1 MADHIH
7 YAAHVDHPIAH
18 TSEIGRL
25 TLGLGAVAIAA
36 IVIVGTGGGAAI
48 LTFAA
53 ASTISG
59 AYGVGNTLGTL
70 VDTYVA
76 PASAECFIQ
85 SGIDSVRL
93 GTATR
98 PAARSDHDDTKTRGR
113 HTNKKM
119 AEGSRIVMLGPETRP
134 MSRVGDRT
142 ECGGKISDGLRSLVV
157 GGVPSKD
164 GVAIEEQSSTSL
176 WAITL
181 AFDLV
186 GAVGTGGSGG
196 ALNVGRGVLQ
206 GVGAVAGGDVQ
217 TATGVLTT
225 TMPKNALDVHG
236 VGKTGWDATS
246 RALQVLR

>member
-18 TSEIGRL
+18 SSEIGRL

-70 VDTYVA
+70 VDTYIA
-76 PASAECFIQ
+76 PPSNECFIQ

-93 GTATR
+93 GTGTK
-98 PAARSDHDDTKTRGR
+98 PAARSDHDDTKTRGW
-113 HTNKKM
+113 HTKKM
-119 AEGSRIVMLGPETRP
+119 AEGSKIVMLGPETRP
-134 MSRVGDRT
+134 MSRVGDRS

-164 GVAIEEQSSTSL
+164 GVDIDEQTSTSL

-196 ALNVGRGVLQ
+196 KLNVARGVAQ
-206 GVGAVAGGDVQ
+206 GIGAVVGGDVQ
-217 TATGVLTT
+217 TATGLATT

-236 VGKTGWDATS
+236 AGKTGFDATK